1 MSNFKSFHSKKSPK
15 QTLRLLFSFHLTA
28 KMNASAPLYSY
39 LTPEEHILIRSSCVL
54 LSEESK
60 HLHQYVFWGKVFGLQ
75 NDYYVVQSTTLNPYE
90 LPVTQYRYLPFL
102 LHHSYVKV
110 LPLGCGFFEKVNSGC
125 IHYSYFVF
133 GIFWRKEAKSRPV
146 LKKVKRNPSV
156 SKFFFRSTSNFLT
169 LLTLFNNRF
178 VFQNFNQ

>member
-1 MSNFKSFHSKKSPK
+1 MYGSLETAARLRCWQWAGRINQQHTSMSKQFQVLSFGKITETNFTSSVFFP
-15 QTLRLLFSFHLTA
+15 LTA

-60 HLHQYVFWGKVFGLQ
+60 RLHEYVFWGKILGLH

-102 LHHSYVKV
+102 LHHSHVE
-110 LPLGCGFFEKVNSGC
+110 LLLLGRDFSFENLNSGC
-125 IHYSYFVF
+125 LCQSYFVF
-133 GIFWRKEAKSRPV
+133 GIYWGGGG
-146 LKKVKRNPSV
+146 
-156 SKFFFRSTSNFLT
+156 
-169 LLTLFNNRF
+169 
-178 VFQNFNQ
+178 